1 MTKTTKNAVV
11 SIKMDRAVLVS
22 CVASAYSAGVAD
34 CISKTEWLQIARGAV
49 PGDFVD
55 DNMVMYEAMK
65 VCGISMDGDFGDDDA
80 VVEIWND
87 AYFEALRKI
96 RNEFK

>member
-1 MTKTTKNAVV
+1 MTKTTKNTVV

-22 CVASAYSAGVAD
+22 RVASAYSAGVAD
-34 CISKTEWLQIARGAV
+34 CVSKTEWLQIAHGAV
-49 PGDFVD
+49 PGDFID
-55 DNMVMYEAMK
+55 DNMVMYEAM
-65 VCGISMDGDFGDDDA
+65 VSCGISMDGDFGGDDDA

-96 RNEFK
+96 RA

>member
-11 SIKMDRAVLVS
+11 SINMDRAMLVS
-22 CVASAYSAGVAD
+22 RVASAYSAGVAD
-34 CISKTEWLQIARGAV
+34 CVSKTEWLHIAHGAAV

-96 RNEFK
+96 RA